1 MDTSTDAR
9 PQNGEEERTLEART
23 WIKATLIFIVVFT
36 LYYLTRSASLDDF
49 DSVNFAL
56 GLHSF
61 DLWNHQPHPPGYPLF
76 IFFGWLGGK
85 VFGLNPETSLLVVS
99 TLGGALF
106 ISSWFLILRLQFN
119 ERLAWWAAACLTIM
133 PGVWMTATKVLTDSL
148 AAGFLSAEILATLL
162 FCQRS
167 DKRSLVVAA
176 LFGAAATGTRPQL
189 IPIAILVLVSGLWR
203 RRASLAVSIFA
214 VGCLIG
220 SCLVWLLP
228 MWYTQW
234 RLQPQIPFWLV
245 YPKLVYAQWTWRL
258 DKPHAFL
265 GAGDWSVRYLAM
277 RFGGHIF
284 GWFGLGFGM
293 LVSPI
298 AIIVGALVVIMG
310 LAGYVYRRLDIEDRQ
325 FWKFH
330 GPWALFH
337 IGIIFI
343 CLPADQRYY
352 LVIYPLLAVALLRG
366 YERLPAPYNR
376 LALALPAL
384 LLCIAIPTAIQ
395 NHCEEAPL
403 VRVARYLGTTYS
415 VSQRP
420 NVALLFTQARRHAE
434 WYAPGFRTFLTI
446 PPPSDLPDLLKN
458 ATAVYT
464 DDENLSLPA
473 GWKRFPVAEYKR
485 SPVVYWSRH
494 IVRLF
499 RIQRSS
505 GS

>member
-1 MDTSTDAR
+1 METSTDAG
-9 PQNGEEERTLEART
+9 PQFAEEKCTLEART
-23 WIKATLIFIVVFT
+23 WIKAILIFIVVFT
-36 LYYLTRSASLDDF
+36 IYYLTRSASLDDF

-76 IFFGWLGGK
+76 IFFGWVAGK

-99 TLGGALF
+99 SLGGAIF
-106 ISSWFLILRLQFN
+106 ISAWFLIVRLQFS
-119 ERLAWWAAACLTIM
+119 ERLAWWVAACLAIM

-148 AAGFLSAEILATLL
+148 AAGFLSAEILATLF
-162 FCQRS
+162 FCRRS
-167 DKRSLVVAA
+167 DVRSLIIGA

-189 IPIAILVLVSGLWR
+189 IPITILVLVIGLR
-203 RRASLAVSIFA
+203 RRHASFVVSIFG
-214 VGCLIG
+214 VGCLVAG
-220 SCLVWLLP
+220 CLVWLLP
-228 MWYTQW
+228 MWYAQW
-234 RLQPQIPFWLV
+234 RLQPQVPFWLV
-245 YPKLVYAQWTWRL
+245 YPKLVYAQWVWRL

-277 RFGGHIF
+277 RFGGHVF

-298 AIIVGALVVIMG
+298 AVIAGTLVVITG
-310 LAGYVYRRLDIEDRQ
+310 LAGYVYGQPDIKDRQ

-330 GPWALFH
+330 GPWALLH
-337 IGIIFI
+337 IAIIFI

-352 LVIYPLLAVALLRG
+352 LVIYPLLSVALLRG
-366 YERLPAPYNR
+366 YERMPAPYHR
-376 LALALPAL
+376 LGSALPLL

-395 NHCEEAPL
+395 NHCQEAPL
-403 VRVARYLGTTYS
+403 VRLVRYLATTYS
-415 VSQRP
+415 PSERP
-420 NVALLFTQARRHAE
+420 HVALLFTQARRHAE
-434 WYAPGFRTFLTI
+434 WYAPGFRTFNVI
-446 PPPSDLPDLLKN
+446 PPASELPNLLEN

-464 DDENLSLPA
+464 DDENLSLPP
-473 GWKRFPVAEYKR
+473 GWKCLPVAEYHR

-494 IVRLF
+494 IVQLF

-505 GS
+505 GL